1 MDFAAVAHDLRAP
14 LTAMLGHTQLLA
26 VEGLSDTGR
35 RRLQVMESQ
44 IRRMVTLIERC
55 MPQLERSSRHAAPL
69 DVTETIDDVVA
80 ELDAMC
86 ERRHIQVTVSRDT
99 AVPFVM
105 GDRDELHRLLVNLFI
120 NAAEAMPDGG
130 RILVRVRLTTLRL
143 VVDAVRPGEPPA
155 GAGSSGRSR
164 PDMTQSETDA
174 TPALEIGVTDTGRG
188 ISPDVVPR
196 IFERGFTTKPPGQG
210 TGLGLAICRD
220 IVLAHGGTIDVRTGV
235 GRGTTVQVCLPVTRS
250 TSGDDAAHRGD

>member
-1 MDFAAVAHDLRAP
+1 
-14 LTAMLGHTQLLA
+14 
-26 VEGLSDTGR
+26 
-35 RRLQVMESQ
+35 
-44 IRRMVTLIERC
+44 
-55 MPQLERSSRHAAPL
+55 
-69 DVTETIDDVVA
+69 
-80 ELDAMC
+80 MC

-120 NAAEAMPDGG
+120 NAADAMPDGG

-143 VVDAVRPGEPPA
+143 VVGGV
-155 GAGSSGRSR
+155 
-164 PDMTQSETDA
+164 TKSETDA

-220 IVLAHGGTIDVRTGV
+220 IVMAHGGTIDVRTGV
-235 GRGTTVQVCLPVTRS
+235 GRGTTVQMCLPVTRS
-250 TSGDDAAHRGD
+250 TSGDDAGHRGD

>member
-69 DVTETIDDVVA
+69 DVTETIDEVVA
-80 ELDAMC
+80 ELDAMS
-86 ERRHIQVTVSRDT
+86 ERRHVQVSVSRDT

-120 NAAEAMPDGG
+120 NAAEAMPEGG

-143 VVDAVRPGEPPA
+143 VVGGV
-155 GAGSSGRSR
+155 
-164 PDMTQSETDA
+164 TKSETDA
-174 TPALEIGVTDTGRG
+174 TPALEIGVTDTGTG

-220 IVLAHGGTIDVRTGV
+220 IVMAHGGTIDVRTGV
-235 GRGTTVQVCLPVTRS
+235 GRGTTVQVCLPVTRA
-250 TSGDDAAHRGD
+250 TGGDDAAHRGD

>member
-1 MDFAAVAHDLRAP
+1 MHHALRLVNHESSDEVLMDFAEVAHDLRAP

-44 IRRMVTLIERC
+44 IRRMVLLIERC
-55 MPQLERSSRHAAPL
+55 MPQLEQSRHVVPL
-69 DVTETIDDVVA
+69 DVTAIIDEVVA

-86 ERRHIQVTVSRDT
+86 ERRHIQMTVSRDT

-105 GDRDELHRLLVNLFI
+105 GDRSELHRLLVNLFV
-120 NAAEAMPDGG
+120 NATEAMPEGG

-143 VVDAVRPGEPPA
+143 VVGGLSKA
-155 GAGSSGRSR
+155 
-164 PDMTQSETDA
+164 ETDA
-174 TPALEIGVTDTGRG
+174 TPALEIDITDTGRG

-220 IVLAHGGTIDVRTGV
+220 IVMAHGGTIDVRTGV
-235 GRGTTVQVCLPVTRS
+235 GRGTTVQVCLPVTHS
-250 TSGDDAAHRGD
+250 TSADDAAHRGD

>member
-55 MPQLERSSRHAAPL
+55 MPQLEQSRH
-69 DVTETIDDVVA
+69 VTAIDMIDAIDEVVA
-80 ELDAMC
+80 ELEGVC
-86 ERRHIQVTVSRDT
+86 ERRRVQVTVSRDT
-99 AVPFVM
+99 AVPFVL
-105 GDRDELHRLLVNLFI
+105 GDRGELHRLVMNLFVNGI
-120 NAAEAMPDGG
+120 EAMPDGG
-130 RILVRVRLTTLRL
+130 RILVRVRLTTLRF
-143 VVDAVRPGEPPA
+143 VVDAVRTSEPPA
-155 GAGSSGRSR
+155 NTGSSGRSR
-164 PDMTQSETDA
+164 PDIAKVESDA
-174 TPALEIGVTDTGRG
+174 TPALEIDVTDTGPG
-188 ISPDVVPR
+188 IAPDVVPR

-220 IVLAHGGTIDVRTGV
+220 IVLVHGGTIDVRTGV
-235 GRGTTVQVCLPVTRS
+235 GRGTTVQVCLPVTRG
-250 TSGDDAAHRGD
+250 TSCDDAAHAGI

>member
-55 MPQLERSSRHAAPL
+55 MPQLEQSSRHAAPL

-120 NAAEAMPDGG
+120 NAADAMPDGG

-143 VVDAVRPGEPPA
+143 VVGGV
-155 GAGSSGRSR
+155 
-164 PDMTQSETDA
+164 TKSETDA
-174 TPALEIGVTDTGRG
+174 TPALEIGVTDTGKG

-220 IVLAHGGTIDVRTGV
+220 IVMAHGGTIDVRTGV
-235 GRGTTVQVCLPVTRS
+235 GRGTTVQMCLPVTRS